1 MNANDIRIAQDAG
14 KTLLIV
20 DMDRSLDIMALANAG
35 VLTSLLLVTQPDDEG
50 QALDVITSVL
60 KSGCVEIVV
69 VFGKV
74 SPLLMTQIRNTRWNN
89 ARRNADDSIELC
101 DVFQAD

>member
-1 MNANDIRIAQDAG
+1 MNANEIRIAQEAG
-14 KTLLIV
+14 KVVLV
-20 DMDRSLDIMALANAG
+20 ADMDRTLDVMALARAG
-35 VLTSLLLVTQPDDEG
+35 VAVDRLLVTAPDDEG

-60 KSGCVEIVV
+60 KSGCVEVV
-69 VFGKV
+69 VMVGRV

-101 DVFQAD
+101 EVFQA

>member
-74 SPLLMTQIRNTRWNN
+74 SPLLMTQIRNVRWNN

-101 DVFQAD
+101 EVFQA

>member
-20 DMDRSLDIMALANAG
+20 DMDRSLDIMVLANAG

-74 SPLLMTQIRNTRWNN
+74 SPLLMTQIRNVRWNN

-101 DVFQAD
+101 EVFQA

>member
-20 DMDRSLDIMALANAG
+20 DMDRSLDIMVLANAG

-50 QALDVITSVL
+50 QALDVITNVL
-60 KSGCVEIVV
+60 KSGCVEVV
-69 VFGKV
+69 VMVGRV
-74 SPLLMTQIRNTRWNN
+74 SPFLMTQIRNTRWNN

-101 DVFQAD
+101 EVFQA

>member
-1 MNANDIRIAQDAG
+1 MNANEIRIAQEAG
-14 KTLLIV
+14 KVVLV
-20 DMDRSLDIMALANAG
+20 ADMDRTLDVMALSRAG
-35 VLTSLLLVTQPDDEG
+35 VAVDRLLVTAPDDEG

-60 KSGCVEIVV
+60 KSGCVEVV
-69 VFGKV
+69 VMVGRV